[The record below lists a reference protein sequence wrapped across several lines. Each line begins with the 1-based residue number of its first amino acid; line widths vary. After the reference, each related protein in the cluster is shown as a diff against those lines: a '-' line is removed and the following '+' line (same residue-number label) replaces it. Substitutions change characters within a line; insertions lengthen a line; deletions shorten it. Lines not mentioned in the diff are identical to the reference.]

1 MSRFI
6 PKSKKA
12 KHEKSEEEKPEK
24 EKFKKIT
31 YADSFTG
38 SFSIAANKDD
48 LLSILRTSKLSGKSL
63 HDLIKMRSGS
73 KALKKQFVLFRS
85 VWKAAVEPGES
96 LANMTRYKLGGALE
110 QAVNLVNG
118 SQEVEKYLAL
128 LKHLHLVPDLQE
140 GDPQWA
146 GSWMPVLRFH
156 AKCVAFSRKEDDT
169 RVVPVRLPARRGLS
183 PPLKRR
189 AEEAARPPTETG
201 LPGDDE
207 DPTGDESIVN
217 AALILFLDA
226 AASLV
231 RSSQCEFT
239 MVRVPFI
246 ANFQHATFTA
256 LTDGA
261 LWVRSTEAIRGII
274 EVKKARRSK
283 IGDKVTMQEAAEL
296 VGWIMNSQPWEEA
309 YSGYKCLICE
319 DGDEAWLSFA
329 KPTEPYAAYLRDGT
343 VDEDALLI
351 VERYGPYRVD
361 NAEHMLLLL
370 YAVVAIYL
378 QAVTFDNVSQA

>member
-6 PKSKKA
+6 PNSKKA

-24 EKFKKIT
+24 QKSKKPS

-38 SFSIAANKDD
+38 SVFIAANKDD
-48 LLSILRTSKLSGKSL
+48 LLSILRTNKLSGKSL

-73 KALKKQFVLFRS
+73 KVLKKQFVLFRS
-85 VWKAAVEPGES
+85 VWINSVPPEDS
-96 LANMTRYKLGGALE
+96 LAKMTRYDLGGALE
-110 QAVNLVNG
+110 QAFNLVDG
-118 SQEVEKYLAL
+118 SQEVERYLAL
-128 LKHLHLVPDLQE
+128 LRHPHLVPDLGE
-140 GDPQWA
+140 VDPQWA

-156 AKCVAFSRKEDDT
+156 ATCVAFSRKKDDT
-169 RVVPVRLPARRGLS
+169 RVVPKDTARHLT
-183 PPLKRR
+183 
-189 AEEAARPPTETG
+189 EAG
-201 LPGDDE
+201 LPDDDE

-217 AALILFLDA
+217 TALVLFLNA

-239 MVRVPFI
+239 MVRVPFT
-246 ANFQHATFTA
+246 AKFNHATFRA

-274 EVKKARRSK
+274 EVKKAQRSK
-283 IGDKVTMQEAAEL
+283 IGARVTMQEAAEL

-309 YSGYKCLICE
+309 FSGYKCLICE
-319 DGDEAWLSFA
+319 DGDEVWLSFA
-329 KPTEPYAAYLRDGT
+329 KPTETYAAYLRDGT

-351 VERYGPYRVD
+351 VERYGPYVVD
-361 NAEHMLLLL
+361 QEEDMRTLL
-370 YAVVAIYL
+370 YTVVAIYL
-378 QAVTFDNVSQA
+378 RAVAFDNVS